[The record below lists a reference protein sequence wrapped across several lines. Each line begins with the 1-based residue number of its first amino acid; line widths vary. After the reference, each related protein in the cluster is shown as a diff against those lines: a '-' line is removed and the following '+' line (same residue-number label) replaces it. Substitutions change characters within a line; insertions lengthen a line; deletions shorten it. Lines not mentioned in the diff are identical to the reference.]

1 MAVIGANNLISMW
14 YTETDGWYNRNSS
27 SWGEIHSSYRVTVS
41 PKRSDSK
48 LVFECSL
55 PQQTVTHHGLN
66 HYRIYNVTDGGPVN
80 EPPLPSGQN
89 RSRDHAPSRGQFNA
103 DNATV
108 VNIRTVA
115 DSFSGTK
122 VFTPQQHS
130 WNSDLTRHN
139 HSQGNSSF
147 DVHWS
152 ANMVFIVY
160 EIEDI

>member
-1 MAVIGANNLISMW
+1 MAVIGNNNVISMW
-14 YTETDGWYNRNSS
+14 MTETDYWANRSS
-27 SWGEIHSSYRVTVS
+27 NQWGEISSSYRLTVT

-48 LVFECSL
+48 IVFECSL
-55 PQQTVTHHGLN
+55 PNQTVTHHGLN
-66 HYRIYNVTDGGPVN
+66 HYRIYNVTDGAVVN
-80 EPPLPSGQN
+80 EPQAHVN
-89 RSRDHAPSRGQFNA
+89 RSRDHAPSRGQYNA

>member
-1 MAVIGANNLISMW
+1 MAFIGNNNIISMW
-14 YTETDGWYNRNSS
+14 YHETDGWYNRNSS
-27 SWGEIHSSYRVTVS
+27 SWGEISSAYRITVS

-48 LVFECSL
+48 LVFECTL

-66 HYRIYNVTDGGPVN
+66 HYRIYNVTDSAIVN
-80 EPPLPSGQN
+80 EPQLPSGQT
-89 RSRDHAPSRGQFNA
+89 RSRDHAPSRGQYNA

-139 HSQGNSSF
+139 HSAGNSSF

-152 ANMVFIVY
+152 SNMVFIVY
-160 EIEDI
+160 ELEDI

>member
-1 MAVIGANNLISMW
+1 M
-14 YTETDGWYNRNSS
+14 
-27 SWGEIHSSYRVTVS
+27 
-41 PKRSDSK
+41 
-48 LVFECSL
+48 
-55 PQQTVTHHGLN
+55 THHGLN
-66 HYRIYNVTDGGPVN
+66 HYRIYNVTDGAVVN
-80 EPPLPSGQN
+80 EPQAHIN
-89 RSRDHAPSRGQFNA
+89 RSRDHAPSRGQYNA

-139 HSQGNSSF
+139 HSAGNSSF

-152 ANMVFIVY
+152 SNMVFIVY

>member
-1 MAVIGANNLISMW
+1 MAVIGNNNLISMW
-14 YTETDGWYNRNSS
+14 YRENGGWYNRQSNQ
-27 SWGEIHSSYRVTVS
+27 WGEIHSDYRITVT

-48 LVFECSL
+48 LVFEATL
-55 PQQTVTHHGLN
+55 PNQTVTHHGLN
-66 HYRIYNVTDGGPVN
+66 HYRIYNVTDSAVVN
-80 EPPLPSGQN
+80 EPTQPGGQN
-89 RSRDHAPSRGQFNA
+89 RSLDHAPSRGQYNG

-108 VNIRTVA
+108 VHMRTIA

-122 VFTPQQHS
+122 VFTIQSHS

-139 HSQGNSSF
+139 HSAGNSSF

-152 ANMVFIVY
+152 SNFVFIVY

>member
-14 YTETDGWYNRNSS
+14 YNETDGWYNRNSS

>member
-14 YTETDGWYNRNSS
+14 YMETDYWANRSS
-27 SWGEIHSSYRVTVS
+27 NQWGEISSAYRLTVT

-48 LVFECSL
+48 IVFECSL
-55 PQQTVTHHGLN
+55 PNQTVTHHGLN
-66 HYRIYNVTDGGPVN
+66 HYRIYNVTDGAVVN
-80 EPPLPSGQN
+80 EPQAHIN
-89 RSRDHAPSRGQFNA
+89 RSRDHAPSRGQYNA
-103 DNATV
+103 DNVTV

-122 VFTPQQHS
+122 VITPQQHS

-139 HSQGNSSF
+139 HSAGNSSF